1 MSELTI
7 RKATVS
13 DVAGLENIEQE
24 CFETPWSEESLRHDI
39 EENKL
44 ATYIVADLEGELIG
58 YIGVWSIADEGHIN
72 NVAVLPRYRRMH
84 VGTILLNTMINA
96 TEEAGIVSHTLE
108 VRASNEAAQGLYGRF
123 GFKESGRRRGYYED
137 NGEDAIIMW
146 RMGDPDK
153 ITEES

>member
-1 MSELTI
+1 M
-7 RKATVS
+7 KPA
-13 DVAGLENIEQE
+13 
-24 CFETPWSEESLRHDI
+24 P
-39 EENKL
+39 
-44 ATYIVADLEGELIG
+44 ELIG

-72 NVAVLPRYRRMH
+72 NVAVLPKYRRMH

-108 VRASNEAAQGLYGRF
+108 VRASNEAAQSLYGRF
-123 GFKESGRRRGYYED
+123 GFKESGRRKGYYED

>member
-13 DVAGLENIEQE
+13 DVPGLETIEQE

-39 EENKL
+39 AENKL

-72 NVAVLPRYRRMH
+72 NVAVLPKYRRMH

-108 VRASNEAAQGLYGRF
+108 VRASNEAAQSLYGRF
-123 GFKESGRRRGYYED
+123 GFKESGRRKGYYED